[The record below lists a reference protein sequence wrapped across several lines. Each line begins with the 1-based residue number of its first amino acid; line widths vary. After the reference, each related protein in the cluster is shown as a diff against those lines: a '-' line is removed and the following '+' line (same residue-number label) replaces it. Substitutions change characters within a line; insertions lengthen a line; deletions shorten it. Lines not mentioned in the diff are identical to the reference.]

1 MKKKPE
7 TKFIFAILPL
17 LLLGSYSPLT
27 FAGTSEYITDAK
39 TGCKIYDLDDA
50 KESAI
55 WSGACVGGKI
65 SGNGTLTTTNKNNNV
80 TCENKGEMKEGLR
93 TGHNVAN
100 CSDGTHFEGE
110 YKPVAGVV
118 NGKGSLN
125 LPNGDKYVGEVKGWI
140 LHGQGTYT
148 LANGKSVSGTFENN
162 KYIPKEANAKT
173 ANKDSVKD
181 SFELM
186 DKGMKLFDSDQYEES
201 LVSFDQFLTHFEQF
215 SAEIKQSPGA
225 QDIVSA
231 VIYTQGGIFLKQGK
245 TNKAVAKWD
254 ENQQRFGQ
262 STDPKVKETLAHGA
276 AAKEMILTNRANKG
290 QNEAAIYPK
299 EIFDVAQARNAMEAG
314 NVTVK
319 GRVCAFYD
327 GRVFSQAGVK
337 VNLLP
342 VTPYL
347 EAWKKLRD
355 SKKGKNVTMSEEAI
369 SIRNET
375 KTVDNGYYSFS
386 NVKPG
391 KYFMQATMEFVQAK
405 SNTVYDGSDTY
416 GNTTTNYYHEEAY
429 GVERGV
435 LLEETVDI
443 TKDGEVKTVN
453 LYKGSWLNRAVN
465 IECR

>member
-1 MKKKPE
+1 MLV
-7 TKFIFAILPL
+7 AL
-17 LLLGSYSPLT
+17 LLPA
-27 FAGTSEYITDAK
+27 FARADA
-39 TGCKIYDLDDA
+39 
-50 KESAI
+50 
-55 WSGACVGGKI
+55 
-65 SGNGTLTTTNKNNNV
+65 
-80 TCENKGEMKEGLR
+80 
-93 TGHNVAN
+93 
-100 CSDGTHFEGE
+100 
-110 YKPVAGVV
+110 
-118 NGKGSLN
+118 
-125 LPNGDKYVGEVKGWI
+125 
-140 LHGQGTYT
+140 
-148 LANGKSVSGTFENN
+148 
-162 KYIPKEANAKT
+162 
-173 ANKDSVKD
+173 VKD
-181 SFELM
+181 SFELLG
-186 DKGMKLFDSDQYEES
+186 KGMTLYDNSQYEEA
-201 LVSFDQFLTHFEQF
+201 LVAFDAFLNHFEQ
-215 SAEIKQSPGA
+215 APPEIKQSPQG
-225 QDIVSA
+225 QDMVSGT
-231 VIYTQGGIFLKQGK
+231 IYIQAGILLKQGK

-299 EIFDVAQARNAMEAG
+299 EIFDVQQARTAMEAG
-314 NVTVK
+314 NTTIK

-327 GRVFSQAGVK
+327 GRVLSQANVK

-355 SKKGKNVTMSEEAI
+355 SKKGANVTMSEEAI
-369 SIRNET
+369 SIRIEA

-391 KYFMQATMEFVQAK
+391 KYFMQASMAFIQAK

-429 GVERGV
+429 GVDRGV
-435 LLEETVDI
+435 LLEEMVDI

-453 LYKGSWLNRAVN
+453 LYKGSWINRAVN